1 MAFTT
6 TTRGPAG
13 PHRRRVLAGGAAVLL
28 SAGAG
33 ALLTGCSGASGAPS
47 GPSAAERL
55 RAAAGRD
62 SAQLLARYD
71 ATIAAHGALAE
82 RLRPLREEVARHA
95 EAFGASRGASGA
107 PRGGTAP
114 AASGPPDGS
123 ASAAS
128 AASSAPS
135 VSSGTTS
142 EPSESPESPESSEA
156 SEGPKASGSPES
168 SSSESS
174 SSAAPGASASGASAS
189 AHTDGVPDRVPGD
202 EKGALAA
209 LADAERRTADSRTKA
224 LGSAPPELARLLAS
238 VAAAGAAHA
247 YLLRSDA

>member
-95 EAFGASRGASGA
+95 EAFGAPRGASGVPHGAATPA
-107 PRGGTAP
+107 P
-114 AASGPPDGS
+114 SGSRDSS
-123 ASAAS
+123 ASSSPAPS
-128 AASSAPS
+128 ASSES
-135 VSSGTTS
+135 S
-142 EPSESPESPESSEA
+142 EPSETSESSGPPESSE
-156 SEGPKASGSPES
+156 SSP
-168 SSSESS
+168 SESS
-174 SSAAPGASASGASAS
+174 SPEAPGASASGASAS
-189 AHTDGVPDRVPGD
+189 ARTDGVPGD
-202 EKGALAA
+202 EKAALAA

>member
-95 EAFGASRGASGA
+95 EAFGAPRGASGV

-114 AASGPPDGS
+114 ASSGSPDAS

-128 AASSAPS
+128 AAPSASSESSSEPS
-135 VSSGTTS
+135 GPPESS
-142 EPSESPESPESSEA
+142 EPSES
-156 SEGPKASGSPES
+156 SGA
-168 SSSESS
+168 SESS
-174 SSAAPGASASGASAS
+174 PSGSSSAAAPGASASGASAS
-189 AHTDGVPDRVPGD
+189 ARTDGVPGD
-202 EKGALAA
+202 EKEALAA

>member
-55 RAAAGRD
+55 RAAAGRE
-62 SAQLLARYD
+62 SVQLLARYD

-95 EAFGASRGASGA
+95 EAFGAPRGASGA
-107 PRGGTAP
+107 PHGATAP
-114 AASGPPDGS
+114 APSGSS
-123 ASAAS
+123 ASS
-128 AASSAPS
+128 TPSASSAPS
-135 VSSGTTS
+135 ASSESS
-142 EPSESPESPESSEA
+142 EPSEPSEA
-156 SEGPKASGSPES
+156 SE
-168 SSSESS
+168 SSESS
-174 SSAAPGASASGASAS
+174 PSESSSAEASAAPGASASGASAS
-189 AHTDGVPDRVPGD
+189 ARTDGVPGD
-202 EKGALAA
+202 EKAALAA